1 MFINYFV
8 EKKIRKMNIIRSNN
22 HEIYSYKVNK
32 VALSS
37 NDNNS
42 FWWG

>member
-8 EKKIRKMNIIRSNN
+8 EKKIRKMNIMRSND

-37 NDNNS
+37 DDDKS
-42 FWWG
+42 CW

>member
-8 EKKIRKMNIIRSNN
+8 EKKITKMNIIRSNN

-37 NDNNS
+37 NDNKS
-42 FWWG
+42 FW

>member
-1 MFINYFV
+1 
-8 EKKIRKMNIIRSNN
+8 MNIIRGNN

-37 NDNNS
+37 NDNKS
-42 FWWG
+42 FW

>member
-1 MFINYFV
+1 
-8 EKKIRKMNIIRSNN
+8 MNIMRSND

-37 NDNNS
+37 YDDKS
-42 FWWG
+42 CW